1 MWLLSPLGR
10 ALFED
15 ARTEPSAL
23 IGPAAPFVAKWL
35 APAVAPANIILKS
48 KGTFMRRFAAFIV
61 AALALVAC
69 ATSSAPPQAGTL
81 QVAPLRYTMR
91 TLPNGLR
98 VYSMPDAGTAN
109 VSVQVWYD
117 VGSVDDPA
125 GRSGFAHLFEH
136 IMFKSTRNMPEQF
149 FDRLTEDVGGFNN
162 ASTYDDFTNYY
173 EVVPANHLERVLWA
187 EADRMGSLVV
197 NDESFAS
204 ERDVVKE
211 ELRQRVLASPY
222 GRLFYFYLPQTNYSV
237 HPYGRPGIGSIEELD
252 AATVADVRAFH
263 ATYYRPDNAVLV
275 VAGNFNQAELDR
287 WVDRYFGDIARP
299 NRPIPRDYPTEPA
312 RTGPREYTTYA
323 PNVPLPAVMISYP
336 QPASTSP
343 DIAVLVVLDAIL
355 ANGDS
360 SRLYQSLV
368 YEQQVAAQV
377 FTNLEATQDA
387 GAYALFAILSEG
399 KSADEGLASLAA
411 EVARLRDGPVSQ
423 AELDEAKNEIV
434 TATIQGRETAFG
446 RASELADA
454 IIRYGDAAAA
464 DRMLAAIQATSAA
477 DVRRVARSIF
487 NDNARV
493 TVRYLPEQE
502 GASGET
508 INTSPNIQARALNI
522 SASEIPVFTLAA
534 EAEREAPP
542 SAGAPVD
549 ARIPATAQRTLANGM
564 RVIVAPN
571 RALPLISAD
580 LRVAS
585 GGSADPG
592 DRAGLASMTADL
604 LTRGTTTRGATE
616 IARAIESL
624 GASIS
629 SGAGVDSSAVSLQTR
644 SDRAEDAFAV
654 FADVARNPA
663 FAEEELGRARQ
674 QALDGLQ
681 VALSQPGSIAQFA
694 MTRAIYGQTPY
705 GAIASERSLSAI
717 TRENMAGFHGAHWR
731 ADNAVLVITGDVSAE
746 QGFALAERHFGSW
759 ASPPGERA
767 APADASAYA
776 APARTIVVDLPETG
790 QAAVLMGLRGVART
804 DPDYFPLL
812 VANNVLGGGYSARLN
827 AEIRIRRGLSYGAS
841 SSLSARMAPGP
852 IIASAQTRNDAAV
865 QVYELMRAEIAR
877 IGAAAAPESELTAR
891 KAVLIGSFARSV
903 ETTSGLAGQ
912 ISTLAL
918 YGLPPERLG
927 AYVADV
933 SGVTPEQARAA
944 AARYFDPARADLV
957 VVGDARHFYD
967 GLRRARP
974 DAERI
979 PVGELNLDR
988 EALH

>member
-1 MWLLSPLGR
+1 
-10 ALFED
+10 
-15 ARTEPSAL
+15 
-23 IGPAAPFVAKWL
+23 
-35 APAVAPANIILKS
+35 
-48 KGTFMRRFAAFIV
+48 MRRMLAFLAAAI
-61 AALALVAC
+61 ALVAC
-69 ATSSAPPQAGTL
+69 ATSSAPQSGVLA
-81 QVAPLRYTMR
+81 VAPLEYTTR

-98 VYSMPDAGTAN
+98 VYAMPDASTAN

-136 IMFKSTRNMPEQF
+136 IMFQSTRNMPPQF
-149 FDRLTEDVGGFNN
+149 FDRLTEDVGGFTN

-173 EVVPANHLERVLWA
+173 EVVPANHLQRVLWA

-197 NDESFAS
+197 NEASFAS

-222 GRLFYFYLPQTNYSV
+222 GRLFYFYLPQANYSV
-237 HPYGRPGIGSIEELD
+237 HPYGRPGIGSIEDLD

-275 VAGNFNQAELDR
+275 VAGNFNQVELDS
-287 WVDRYFGDIARP
+287 WVDQYFGDIARLA
-299 NRPIPRDYPTEPA
+299 RAIPRDYPTEPA
-312 RTGPREYTTYA
+312 RAGPREYTTYA

-336 QPASTSP
+336 QPASTSA
-343 DIAVLVVLDAIL
+343 DIPVLFVLDAIL
-355 ANGDS
+355 GNGDS

-387 GAYALFAILSEG
+387 GAYSLFAILSEG
-399 KSADEGLASLAA
+399 KSADDGLASLAA
-411 EVARLRDGPVSQ
+411 EVTRLRDGLVTQ

-446 RASELADA
+446 RATELADA
-454 IIRYGDAAAA
+454 IIRYGDAAYA
-464 DRMLAAIQATSAA
+464 DRLLAAIQATSAA
-477 DVRRVARSIF
+477 DIQRVARAIFNEQRRVA
-487 NDNARV
+487 
-493 TVRYLPEQE
+493 VRYLPEQE
-502 GASGET
+502 GVSGDV
-508 INTSPNIQARALNI
+508 IATSPNIQARALNI
-522 SASEIPVFTLAA
+522 PASEVSVYTLAA

-542 SAGAPVD
+542 NAGAPID
-549 ARIPATAQRTLANGM
+549 ARIPATAQRTLANGL

-585 GGSADPG
+585 GGSADP
-592 DRAGLASMTADL
+592 RESAGLASMTADL
-604 LTRGTTTRGATE
+604 LTRGTTTRSATE

-624 GASIS
+624 GASIF

-644 SDRAEDAFAV
+644 SDRAEEAFTV

-663 FAEEELGRARQ
+663 FADDELDRARQ

-694 MTRAIYGQTPY
+694 MTRALYGEAPY
-705 GAIASERSLSAI
+705 GAIASARSLTAI
-717 TRENMAGFHGAHWR
+717 TRQNMAGFHGAHWR
-731 ADNAVLVITGDVSAE
+731 PDNGVLVITGDVSADE
-746 QGFALAERHFGSW
+746 GFALAERHFGAW
-759 ASPPGERA
+759 ANPPGERQ
-767 APADASAYA
+767 APPDASAHA
-776 APARTIVVDLPETG
+776 ASARTIVVDLPEAG
-790 QAAVLMGLRGVART
+790 QAAVLMGLRGVSRR
-804 DPDYFPLL
+804 DSDYFPLL

-865 QVYELMRAEIAR
+865 QVYQLMSAEIDR
-877 IGAAAAPESELTAR
+877 IGDTPAPESELTAR
-891 KAVLIGSFARSV
+891 KAVLIGSFGRSV
-903 ETTSGLAGQ
+903 ETTAGLAGQ

-918 YGLPPERLG
+918 FGLPPQRLG
-927 AYVADV
+927 SYIADV
-933 SGVTPEQARAA
+933 TAVTPEQARAA
-944 AARYFDPARADLV
+944 AARYFDAARADLV
-957 VVGDARHFYD
+957 VVGDAQFFYD
-967 GLRRARP
+967 GLRRVRP
-974 DAERI
+974 NAERI
-979 PVGELNLDR
+979 AVTDFNLDR
-988 EALH
+988 EALR